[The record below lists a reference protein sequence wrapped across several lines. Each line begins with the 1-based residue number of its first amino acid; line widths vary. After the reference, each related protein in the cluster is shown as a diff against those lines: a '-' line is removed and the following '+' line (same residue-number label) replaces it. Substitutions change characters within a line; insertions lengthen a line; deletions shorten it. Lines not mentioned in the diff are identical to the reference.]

1 MALPGPP
8 VLAALVAAVLLRAAL
23 PGWLPR
29 GGGGVQAR
37 LPGCPSGPGL
47 ALLGGCRVHYARAMR
62 YRVLGPLEVDADNGP
77 VTLGGQKERL
87 LRPSC

>member
-1 MALPGPP
+1 
-8 VLAALVAAVLLRAAL
+8 
-23 PGWLPR
+23 
-29 GGGGVQAR
+29 
-37 LPGCPSGPGL
+37 
-47 ALLGGCRVHYARAMR
+47 MR